1 MALSVQSLFNSTAD
15 LYRLKLLA
23 GKKGLHHPV
32 SWMYYSEDTSTIDFI
47 RGGELVLT
55 TGMNMERTR
64 PSSGGDYYAFT
75 TEYLTELVTC
85 LHDLDAA
92 GLIVNVGRYV
102 MTIPEEVTQLCD
114 SLKFPL
120 FSMPWEI
127 HIVDIMQDYGN
138 RIVRERQRRKTLGET
153 FYNALFCP
161 AKFSPSELA
170 DTSFNGAL
178 SYGVVILELPDELFL
193 KSDDDLARYIDYSLN
208 ARVDIPQSS
217 FCWFL
222 HDRKIVYVVRDDPQA
237 AGFAIGRATS
247 TDRYLA
253 PMKIGVSDSC
263 DSPASLSRAYS
274 HAAFALS
281 LGDNPAGPSFYGE
294 LGVFRLLAEI
304 GDRSVLERYQE
315 ETLGKLSVLDG
326 DKRADY
332 LKTLRLYLEN
342 DGSVAETALEN
353 YTHRNTVNYRI
364 RKIRDILGVDLND
377 ADTRYR
383 LRTVLYIREFLDK
396 TRE

>member
-1 MALSVQSLFNSTAD
+1 
-15 LYRLKLLA
+15 
-23 GKKGLHHPV
+23 
-32 SWMYYSEDTSTIDFI
+32 
-47 RGGELVLT
+47 
-55 TGMNMERTR
+55 
-64 PSSGGDYYAFT
+64 
-75 TEYLTELVTC
+75 
-85 LHDLDAA
+85 
-92 GLIVNVGRYV
+92 
-102 MTIPEEVTQLCD
+102 
-114 SLKFPL
+114 
-120 FSMPWEI
+120 
-127 HIVDIMQDYGN
+127 
-138 RIVRERQRRKTLGET
+138 
-153 FYNALFCP
+153 
-161 AKFSPSELA
+161 
-170 DTSFNGAL
+170 
-178 SYGVVILELPDELFL
+178 
-193 KSDDDLARYIDYSLN
+193 
-208 ARVDIPQSS
+208 
-217 FCWFL
+217 L

>member
-1 MALSVQSLFNSTAD
+1 
-15 LYRLKLLA
+15 
-23 GKKGLHHPV
+23 
-32 SWMYYSEDTSTIDFI
+32 
-47 RGGELVLT
+47 
-55 TGMNMERTR
+55 
-64 PSSGGDYYAFT
+64 
-75 TEYLTELVTC
+75 
-85 LHDLDAA
+85 
-92 GLIVNVGRYV
+92 
-102 MTIPEEVTQLCD
+102 MTIPDEIAQLCD

-138 RIVRERQRRKTLGET
+138 RIVRERQRRKTLGES

-161 AKFSPSELA
+161 AKFNPGELA

-178 SYGVVILELPDELFL
+178 SYGVIILELPDELFM

-208 ARVDIPQSS
+208 ARIDFPQSS

-237 AGFAIGRATS
+237 AGLALGRVTAA
-247 TDRYLA
+247 DRYLA
-253 PMKIGVSDSC
+253 TMKIGVSDPC
-263 DSPASLSRAYS
+263 ASPSSLPGSYE

-281 LGDNPAGPSFYGE
+281 LGNNAAGPSFYDD
-294 LGVFRLLAEI
+294 LGVFKLLAEI
-304 GDRSVLERYQE
+304 KDRAVLERYQAE
-315 ETLGKLSVLDG
+315 VLGKLSVLEG
-326 DKRADY
+326 EKRADY

-364 RKIRDILGVDLND
+364 RKLRDILGVDLSD
-377 ADTRYR
+377 SATRYR
-383 LRTVLYIREFLDK
+383 LQTVLYIREFLDK
-396 TRE
+396 TRGAGQ